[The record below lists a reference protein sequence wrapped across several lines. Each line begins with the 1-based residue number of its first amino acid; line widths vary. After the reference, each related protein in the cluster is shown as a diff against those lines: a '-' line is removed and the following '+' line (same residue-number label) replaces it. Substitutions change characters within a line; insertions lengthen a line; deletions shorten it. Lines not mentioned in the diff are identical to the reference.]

1 MKLVDSSVILKK
13 ISHIRHNL
21 SRLRGKGS
29 ISLDFFK
36 EDLDVQDIVLH
47 NLQLAVQGCI
57 DIGSHIIL
65 DEGWGV
71 AGSLNEIFY
80 ILQDKG
86 VITHD
91 LTEKMV
97 SMVGFRNILV
107 HEYEEVDLNI
117 VYDIL
122 CSHLKDIDEYLLAV
136 VNHFKLG

>member
-57 DIGSHIIL
+57 DIGSHIIS